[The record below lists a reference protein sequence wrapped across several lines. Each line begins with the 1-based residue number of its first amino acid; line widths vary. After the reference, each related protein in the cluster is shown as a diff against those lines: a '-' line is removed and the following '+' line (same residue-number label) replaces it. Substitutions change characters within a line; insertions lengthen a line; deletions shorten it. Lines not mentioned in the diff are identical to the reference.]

1 VNYPTERADLIDLAS
16 PDWLLA
22 GFDYARELFQFARVS
37 RQTYRD
43 SSFLDHRIKPMPQ
56 HVTTATGIEVDLTL
70 AKLGAKLGSR
80 PAGYVFH
87 TAFCASTLLALCLDH
102 PSRTLVLREP
112 KVLAR
117 LGGLRRDTPS
127 AGSVQMDRLKRR
139 VFGLLDRNYA
149 EEVVVIKPSN
159 FANSLVQ
166 DVLDERSRA
175 GAQHQCLLLSNGLRN
190 LIISI
195 LKNESEARERMPVFL
210 EALLRDSDYL
220 EQAGL
225 PPLESLDLLQQSA
238 VFWHCQRHFLQC
250 IRSPSGSRQVL
261 PVSMETFLLRPLKT
275 LVAINEFLQLGLSE
289 VLLIE
294 VVERGEF
301 RRHSKTGAGY
311 GPEQQLLEAQAIA
324 QRHDAEICRTLKW
337 AAPLLRAMPVEPFS
351 DDEEG
356 FA

>member
-1 VNYPTERADLIDLAS
+1 MNYATERDDLIHLTS

-22 GFDYARELFQFARVS
+22 GFDEGRELFQFARVS

-43 SSFLDHRIKPMPQ
+43 SSFLDHRIKPLPER
-56 HVTTATGIEVDLTL
+56 VATATGSEVDLTL
-70 AKLGAKLGSR
+70 GKL
-80 PAGYVFH
+80 AGRRAAYVFH

-102 PSRTLVLREP
+102 PGRTLVLREP

-117 LGGLRRDTPS
+117 LGALLRDTPS
-127 AGSVQMDRLKRR
+127 SGSVQMGLLKQR
-139 VFGLLDRNYA
+139 VFGLLDRSYA
-149 EEVVVIKPSN
+149 GEAVVIKPSN

-166 DVLDERSRA
+166 DVLDERSGA

-195 LKNESEARERMPVFL
+195 LKNEPEARERMPVFL

-220 EQAGL
+220 EHAGL
-225 PPLESLDLLQQSA
+225 PPVESLDLLQQSA
-238 VFWHCQRHFLQC
+238 VFWHCQRHFFQC
-250 IRSPSGSRQVL
+250 IKCPSGTRQLL
-261 PVSMETFLLRPLKT
+261 PVSMETFLVRPLDT

-289 VLLIE
+289 ELLIE